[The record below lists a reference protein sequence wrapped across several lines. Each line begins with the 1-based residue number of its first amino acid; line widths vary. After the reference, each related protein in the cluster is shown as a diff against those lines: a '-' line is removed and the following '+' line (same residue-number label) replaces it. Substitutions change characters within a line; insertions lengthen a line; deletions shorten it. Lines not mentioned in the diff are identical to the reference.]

1 MENKRKGII
10 LAGGSGSRLYPST
23 ESISKQLIPIYDKP
37 MIYYPLC
44 TLMEAKINEILII
57 STPSHLP
64 LFKKL
69 LSNGDRF
76 GINISYEQQ
85 ESPGGLAQAFLIAED
100 FLNNSP
106 SCLILGDNLFLGA
119 GLSEI
124 LVEASSDYENSSI
137 FSYRVSDPRRFG
149 VVEVDER
156 KKIIDIVEKPKK
168 PKSNFAVTGI
178 YFYDKNAVNFSKDLI
193 PSDRGELEITD
204 LNKRYINEGN
214 LLLKQMSSGFTWLD
228 AGTPESLIEAA
239 NLIHT
244 LEKRQGVKIGC
255 PEEVAL
261 KNGWIT
267 SQKLKNQINGSS
279 NDYNNYLLSRIH
291 DDF

>member
-85 ESPGGLAQAFLIAED
+85 ESPGGLAQAF
-100 FLNNSP
+100 
-106 SCLILGDNLFLGA
+106 
-119 GLSEI
+119 
-124 LVEASSDYENSSI
+124 
-137 FSYRVSDPRRFG
+137 
-149 VVEVDER
+149 
-156 KKIIDIVEKPKK
+156 
-168 PKSNFAVTGI
+168 
-178 YFYDKNAVNFSKDLI
+178 
-193 PSDRGELEITD
+193 
-204 LNKRYINEGN
+204 
-214 LLLKQMSSGFTWLD
+214 
-228 AGTPESLIEAA
+228 
-239 NLIHT
+239 
-244 LEKRQGVKIGC
+244 
-255 PEEVAL
+255 
-261 KNGWIT
+261 
-267 SQKLKNQINGSS
+267 
-279 NDYNNYLLSRIH
+279 
-291 DDF
+291 

>member
-1 MENKRKGII
+1 M
-10 LAGGSGSRLYPST
+10 
-23 ESISKQLIPIYDKP
+23 
-37 MIYYPLC
+37 
-44 TLMEAKINEILII
+44 
-57 STPSHLP
+57 
-64 LFKKL
+64 
-69 LSNGDRF
+69 
-76 GINISYEQQ
+76 
-85 ESPGGLAQAFLIAED
+85 
-100 FLNNSP
+100 
-106 SCLILGDNLFLGA
+106 
-119 GLSEI
+119 SEI